1 MKLSLSTVVKA
12 IKKFT
17 PVISLYASVLFMV
30 IMTWGFCDSF
40 KPDVKEKF
48 FMFLLIL
55 GGISVYDSCINV
67 ARLQGKKKICK
78 GDIVDY
84 FDQRGCAVL
93 SVVVSVS
100 EKEQI
105 ATVSEITGQQRI
117 IDVHFGEILEVYRDT
132 TQGW

>member
-1 MKLSLSTVVKA
+1 MKSSLPTLIKV
-12 IKKFT
+12 IKKFA
-17 PVISLYASVLFMV
+17 PVITLYFSVLFMV
-30 IMTWGFCDSF
+30 VMTWGFCDSF
-40 KPDVKEKF
+40 KPDEKEKF
-48 FMFLLIL
+48 FMFFLIT
-55 GGISVYDSCINV
+55 GGILVYDSCLNV
-67 ARLQGKKKICK
+67 ARLQEKKKICK

-105 ATVSEITGQQRI
+105 ATVREITGQQRV
-117 IDVHFGEILEVYRDT
+117 IDVPFWEIQEVYRIT